1 MKILTYGELG
11 SKDELLPLLDHAF
24 RWPFNQKAF
33 ENLIRLDSRLKNG
46 AVGFCA
52 VEKDRLLGHVG
63 VMDLCTL
70 KLDGELEPVGGIY
83 GVATMPAH
91 LRKGICTAL
100 MNRAHEYFREK
111 DYRFSFLGTGHQLV
125 AHSLYE
131 KLGYKDFFDVPS
143 AYKTIQSKNVKPAV
157 KEKAEKVDLSKVL
170 EIYNRR
176 MKGRTGFVVRDEEFL
191 MMSKKYERLADK
203 QFIVGEEGYAIVQD
217 IKYTWVNGISIRELV
232 SSNAKEANRL
242 LDIIEGRARN
252 LICDRAVLDGDLLQV
267 YASRGYITLKRGQGL
282 FMVKPL
288 TADASLEQ
296 SYGDK
301 FYMAGLDFF

>member
-1 MKILTYGELG
+1 MKILAYDELE
-11 SKDELLPLLDHAF
+11 SKDELLPLMDHAF

-33 ENLIRLDSRLKNG
+33 ENLIRLDPRMKDS

-52 VEKDRLLGHVG
+52 VEKGKLLGHVG
-63 VMDLCTL
+63 VMDLRTRR
-70 KLDGELEPVGGIY
+70 LDGELESAGGVY
-83 GVATMPAH
+83 GVATMPGH

-111 DYRFSFLGTGHQLV
+111 GYRFSFLGTGHYLV

-131 KLGYKDFFDVPS
+131 KLGYSDLFDVPS
-143 AYKTIQSKNVKPAV
+143 AYKTMHSKRTRPSV
-157 KEKAEKVDLSKVL
+157 KEKTGKIDLGNVL
-170 EIYNRR
+170 KIYNES

-191 MMSKKYERLADK
+191 VMLKKYERLADK
-203 QFIVGEEGYAIVQD
+203 QFIVGAEGYTIVQD

-232 SSNAKEANRL
+232 ASNAEEANRL
-242 LDIIEGRARN
+242 LGLVERRARS
-252 LICDRAVLDGDLLQV
+252 LVCDRAVLDSDLLRV
-267 YASRGYITLKRGQGL
+267 YEARGYIILKKGQGVI
-282 FMVKPL
+282 MAKPL
-288 TADASLEQ
+288 TTGASLKQ